1 MSCDEELPWNGG
13 STLFSYVSSV
23 RFDGLT
29 GPISFAENKRTDFK
43 LDFLKLKE
51 TSLEKVR
58 EMATEYTLC
67 RVEQNSWARLQK

>member
-1 MSCDEELPWNGG
+1 MLYFIISLRNLSCDEELPWKGG

-23 RFDGLT
+23 KFDGLT
-29 GPISFAENKRTDFK
+29 GPVSFVENKRTDFK

-58 EMATEYTLC
+58 GWTTEYTG
-67 RVEQNSWARLQK
+67 